1 MMPEEK
7 KIIPGGLD
15 GISSMKKK
23 KGISA
28 LWKANQ
34 LLVTHAELHSH
45 QTGH

>member
-1 MMPEEK
+1 MPDEK
-7 KIIPGGLD
+7 KKIPAGLD

-23 KGISA
+23 KSA